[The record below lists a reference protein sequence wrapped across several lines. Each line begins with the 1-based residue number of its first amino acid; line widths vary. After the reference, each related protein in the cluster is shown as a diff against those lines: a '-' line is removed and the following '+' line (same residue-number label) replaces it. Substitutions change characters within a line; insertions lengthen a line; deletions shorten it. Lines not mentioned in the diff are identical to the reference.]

1 MSINWT
7 SNRTEQLT
15 SLDGL
20 QDTAKLGYNGR
31 RGTSIGPKAN
41 GETLF
46 GLINRTFMW
55 KAGNA
60 DGDSCHTAGYARWW
74 RETYKIRGFE
84 YWPAQSPDLNSIEHV
99 WNAHERQIE
108 RKRLSVKNLEK
119 WKMALQEEWARL
131 DDEFADRLVRNMKK
145 RCEAVSKARGSI

>member
-20 QDTAKLGYNGR
+20 QDTAKLGYNR
-31 RGTSIGPKAN
+31 RRSTLIGPMAN

-46 GLINRTFMW
+46 GLINRTFVW

-60 DGDSCHTAGYARWW
+60 V
-74 RETYKIRGFE
+74 KE
-84 YWPAQSPDLNSIEHV
+84 YLG
-99 WNAHERQIE
+99 
-108 RKRLSVKNLEK
+108 RKESV
-119 WKMALQEEWARL
+119 M
-131 DDEFADRLVRNMKK
+131 MK
-145 RCEAVSKARGSI
+145 EV